1 MSLITNRARENAIV
15 KIDYLK
21 CNHCALCVNVCKDLT
36 LLVKDEK
43 VVINSEPLFG
53 CMGCGQCVAICP
65 IDAITVVG
73 RTLTMEDFVDLPRKE
88 DRADYSKLYSLLL
101 SRRSV
106 RDFKDKEIP
115 LEIINKIMDCS
126 STAPM
131 GIPPSDV
138 EVLVINGK
146 DKVKKF
152 SDNVIDY
159 FAKTRMIFNKHTL
172 WLMRPFMKKSDYEVF
187 KTFLIPMIIF
197 FVMKKAKGEDW
208 LFYRAPL
215 AMYFYNSSYSDPA
228 DAYIAATY
236 AMLAGESLGLGSCMI
251 GSISPFLEHSGKK
264 IKAKYGINK
273 NSRQGIFVIFGYPKY
288 KYQKAIKRTF
298 GKVIY
303 SNN

>member
-1 MSLITNRARENAIV
+1 MSLITNRTSENATV
-15 KIDYLK
+15 KINYSQ
-21 CNHCALCVNVCKDLT
+21 CNHCGLCVNVCKDLT
-36 LLVKDEK
+36 LIIKDEK
-43 VVINSEPLFG
+43 VIINSKPLFG
-53 CMGCGQCVAICP
+53 CIGCGQCVAICP
-65 IDAITVVG
+65 NDAISLNG
-73 RTLTMEDFVDLPRKE
+73 RTLTMEDFIQLPPKE
-88 DRADYSKLYSLLL
+88 QRADYQSLYPLSL

-106 RDFKDKEIP
+106 RDFKEKEIP
-115 LEIINKIMDCS
+115 EDIVNEILKCS

-152 SDNVIDY
+152 SADVINY
-159 FAKTRMIFNKHTL
+159 FAKARIAFNKHTL

-187 KTFLIPMIIF
+187 KTFLIPMIDF
-197 FVMKKAKGEDW
+197 FVKKKNIGEDW
-208 LFYRAPL
+208 LLYGAPL

-273 NSRQGIFVIFGYPKY
+273 NSKQGIFIIFGYPKY

-298 GKVIY
+298 GKVIF